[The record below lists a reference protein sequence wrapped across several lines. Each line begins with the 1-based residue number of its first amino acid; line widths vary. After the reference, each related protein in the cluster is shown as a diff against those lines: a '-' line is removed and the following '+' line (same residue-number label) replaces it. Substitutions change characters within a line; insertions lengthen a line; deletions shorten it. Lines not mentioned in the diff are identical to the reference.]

1 MWEVDNI
8 RSTRSTV
15 SMYDIGGWVKD
26 LPDLNTGREDH
37 GCGHYVDTNNDIV
50 RLVLYSFL
58 LTDVFR
64 SIWLL
69 EDGMVQM
76 TCSRLKYCKKDPP
89 NGQKLNLYLLL

>member
-15 SMYDIGGWVKD
+15 SVYHIGGWVED

-76 TCSRLKYCKKDPP
+76 NSSRLKYCKKDPP